1 MNVKAQ
7 ALLNGA
13 TWVRDN
19 FGVTALEQVLAKC
32 ARPVRERCMT
42 AIAIN
47 WHPQEELEEFL
58 SVADQTLGR
67 GDGKLAEAI
76 GAAGAQKNLRHM
88 ALRLAF
94 FLARPEF
101 LMRRVAGV
109 WRQYNE
115 EGEMLVRDFQRGG
128 MVAELSGL
136 SKPSFII
143 CCSVSGWLTEAGV
156 ATGMK
161 HLTTVHIE
169 CRARGGH
176 RCLWQLKW
184 HE

>member
-1 MNVKAQ
+1 
-7 ALLNGA
+7 
-13 TWVRDN
+13 VRDN
-19 FGVTALEQVLAKC
+19 FGATALEQVLAKC

-101 LMRRVAGV
+101 LKRRVAGV
-109 WRQYNE
+109 WRQYDE
-115 EGEMLVRDFQRGG
+115 RSTPSAARAEG
-128 MVAELSGL
+128 
-136 SKPSFII
+136 
-143 CCSVSGWLTEAGV
+143 
-156 ATGMK
+156 TGA
-161 HLTTVHIE
+161 
-169 CRARGGH
+169 CGN
-176 RCLWQLKW
+176 
-184 HE
+184 